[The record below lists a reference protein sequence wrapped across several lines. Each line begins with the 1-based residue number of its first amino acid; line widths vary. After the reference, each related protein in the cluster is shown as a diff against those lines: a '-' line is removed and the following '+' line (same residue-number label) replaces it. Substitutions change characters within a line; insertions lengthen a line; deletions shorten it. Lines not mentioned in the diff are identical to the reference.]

1 MVAITMREV
10 TDDIAGLSTVV
21 ISPAVA
27 PFANV
32 VMLHGY
38 AMTPRD
44 LAPFAH
50 SMTLPARF
58 LVPAGPVAAIQ
69 GGSAWWEIDHDARAG
84 ALAAGP
90 RDLHLEHPAGAAEA
104 RAHLL
109 RFLHEVQA
117 RWSRCPVVLIGFSQ
131 GGMLAC
137 DVLLRDRPAIA
148 AMALL
153 STSRIFAD
161 EWRPLLKGLRELPV
175 FVSHGRTDADLAFS
189 AGEAL
194 RDLLAHAGARVMW
207 VPHAQ
212 GHEIPLV
219 VWRQL
224 RKFLSV
230 LA

>member
-1 MVAITMREV
+1 MQET
-10 TDDIAGLSTVV
+10 TDDIAGLRTVV
-21 ISPAVA
+21 ISPAAA

-50 SMTLPARF
+50 SMTLSARF

-69 GGSAWWEIDHDARAG
+69 GGSAWWEIDHDARDG

-90 RDLHLEHPAGAAEA
+90 RDLHLEHPAGAVEA

-109 RFLHEVQA
+109 RFLHEVGA
-117 RWSRCPVVLIGFSQ
+117 RWSGSPVVLLGFSQ

-137 DVLLRDRPAIA
+137 DACLRDQPAIA

-161 EWRPLLKGLRELPV
+161 EWSPLATRVRDLPV
-175 FVSHGRTDADLAFS
+175 FVSHGRADADLAFG

-194 RDLLAHAGARVMW
+194 RDLLAHAGARVTW

-212 GHEIPLV
+212 GHEIPLL